1 VGVNVAA
8 YTDSSLSANAV
19 YYYKVRALA
28 GTVASAFSNIAGGS
42 TMAYSLS
49 INFTSVSIAPAPWTN
64 ITVLPDAGY
73 RVNNLKD
80 DGSNTTGVNMTF
92 LAPFAGTN
100 PAGKQTGNNSGV
112 YPDKVLA
119 ESFYTEN
126 DTARIKMSGLDQL
139 KEYSFSFLGSRADV
153 GTRVTGYK
161 VGTRAVTLD
170 ANNNTQNIVTIDKV
184 KPDNNGEVNIAIYS
198 TVDFGHLNAMVVKV
212 FPGTDSSGI
221 ETLAVNGAAATMD
234 NGRTTK
240 TVGIMGAMSATPAVN
255 NVTDHVS
262 VEQVYPNPFT
272 SFINL
277 NFTVGSGQTTRIQV
291 RLIDMNGRPVL
302 LKDLGNRG
310 SGTYQERLETGN
322 QLLQRGIYLLQVLS
336 DNKQIKTV
344 KLVKQ

>member
-1 VGVNVAA
+1 
-8 YTDSSLSANAV
+8 
-19 YYYKVRALA
+19 
-28 GTVASAFSNIAGGS
+28 
-42 TMAYSLS
+42 
-49 INFTSVSIAPAPWTN
+49 
-64 ITVLPDAGY
+64 
-73 RVNNLKD
+73 
-80 DGSNTTGVNMTF
+80 
-92 LAPFAGTN
+92 
-100 PAGKQTGNNSGV
+100 
-112 YPDKVLA
+112 
-119 ESFYTEN
+119 
-126 DTARIKMSGLDQL
+126 
-139 KEYSFSFLGSRADV
+139 
-153 GTRVTGYK
+153 
-161 VGTRAVTLD
+161 
-170 ANNNTQNIVTIDKV
+170 
-184 KPDNNGEVNIAIYS
+184 
-198 TVDFGHLNAMVVKV
+198 VDFGHLNAMVVKV

-240 TVGIMGAMSATPAVN
+240 TVGIMGAMSANNTPANVLE
-255 NVTDHVS
+255 NVTIEH
-262 VEQVYPNPFT
+262 VYPNPFT